1 MVHWGRTSATKVE
14 ISGTDDPL
22 PPPRPARPA
31 PSGAQRHNPQA
42 PPPRGPRGDLL
53 RRRLIALLIAAG
65 IVVVLVIGVRS
76 CLDARKERGFE
87 LYLRDLSS
95 VVSTSQQLS
104 KSLFDRLNN
113 PGGDSVG
120 VFEQQVGASR
130 NTGEELLDRVEGL
143 DAPDELADAQSD
155 LVVAFELRRD
165 ALEDIAEQIPVAL
178 GDRGRLEALQAMAAD
193 MRAFLASDVLYTR
206 AEAEIERIVGEEG
219 IEVDNPEDPVPPNQF
234 LPEPPEQY
242 IDATQLAGL
251 LAAVAADTGAA
262 DAGAGTEISSTV
274 IAPGNIA
281 LSPDALNTVSVRGTP
296 DLEVSVLNGGTKDA
310 TDVLVSFELSGG
322 LTPIEGEGTIAKIQ
336 AGQTETV
343 AIPITGEIGTGQE
356 QTLTV
361 AVLPVPGE
369 TIVDNNESIYP
380 ILFE

>member
-1 MVHWGRTSATKVE
+1 ME

-31 PSGAQRHNPQA
+31 PSRAQRHNPQA
-42 PPPRGPRGDLL
+42 PAPREPRGDLL
-53 RRRLIALLIAAG
+53 RRRLIALVIAAG
-65 IVVVLVIGVRS
+65 VVVALLFGVRS

-104 KSLFDRLNN
+104 KSFFDRLNN
-113 PGGDSVG
+113 PGDASPLVL
-120 VFEQQVGASR
+120 EQQIGASR
-130 NTGEELLDRVEGL
+130 NTGQELLDRVEGL
-143 DAPDELADAQSD
+143 DAPGELADAQSD
-155 LVVAFELRRD
+155 LVAAFELRRD
-165 ALEDIAEQIPVAL
+165 ALEDIAQQIPIAL
-178 GDRGRLEALQAMAAD
+178 GDQGRLEAIQAMSAD
-193 MRAFLASDVLYTR
+193 MRAFLASDVLYGR
-206 AEAEIERIVGEEG
+206 AEVEIERIVGEQE
-219 IEVDNPEDPVPPNQF
+219 IEVDNPEDPVPPSQF
-234 LPEPPEQY
+234 LPEPPERF

-274 IAPGNIA
+274 LSPGNVP
-281 LSPDALNTVSVRGTP
+281 LTPDALNTISLRGTP
-296 DLEVSVLNGGTKDA
+296 ELEVSVLNGGTEDV

-322 LTPIEGEGTIAKIQ
+322 LTPIEGQGTIARIQ
-336 AGQTETV
+336 AGQTGTV
-343 AIPITGEIGTGQE
+343 AIPITGEVGSGQE

-380 ILFE
+380 VLFE